1 MSDLPPIPLIARTR
15 LAHATLQAIADACG
29 ADLLHIKGAAVDPSL
44 LPTKP
49 DAPADATAEE
59 RAVPRLS
66 ADADVLVRLAHLK
79 RYQAAL
85 KRYGWQRKTRLYS
98 GGAVEHSEDWWHH
111 ELGSADV
118 HIRFPGIR
126 IAPERAFT
134 DLWRERQTKGIAGR
148 PCPVPSVVAQRLL
161 LLLHAARNGG
171 PASADVG
178 PTWTSATVA
187 QQARVR
193 ELASASG
200 AEVALAGSTGR
211 LDEYAD
217 RPEYDLWRLLGQPD
231 ADVFDLWL
239 AFVKAAPT
247 TIDRVQAILYAVRVK
262 ADRVGLGLERTATP
276 LELLRVQTHRIR
288 RGAAGLLIVAR
299 RSSAPFP
306 GRGLGVPSTPANRGR
321 GANQRLA
328 IVFKRWATRLRKGG
342 NGENSKAGTGTY
354 RG

>member
-1 MSDLPPIPLIARTR
+1 VSDLPPIPLIARTR

-66 ADADVLVRLAHLK
+66 ADADVLVRPAHLK

-85 KRYGWQRKTRLYS
+85 KRYGWQRKIRLYS
-98 GGAVEHSEDWWHH
+98 GGAVEHSEDWWHP

-148 PCPVPSVVAQRLL
+148 RCPVPNVDAQRLL

-178 PTWTSATVA
+178 HTWTSATMP

-193 ELASASG
+193 DLASAFG
-200 AEVALAGSTGR
+200 AEVALAGSIGR
-211 LDEYAD
+211 LDDYAY
-217 RPEYDLWRLLGQPD
+217 RPEYDLWRLLGERD
-231 ADVFDLWL
+231 ADVFELWL

-247 TIDRVQAILYAVRVK
+247 KLDRTQAILYAVRVK
-262 ADRVGLGLERTATP
+262 ADRVDLHMGRQPKAP
-276 LELLRVQTHRIR
+276 LIMRAQ
-288 RGAAGLLIVAR
+288 
-299 RSSAPFP
+299 F
-306 GRGLGVPSTPANRGR
+306 GRLGR
-321 GANQRLA
+321 GALGIMRMA
-328 IVFKRWATRLRKGG
+328 R
-342 NGENSKAGTGTY
+342 
-354 RG
+354 